1 MALAL
6 RSAQR
11 TLKKAARRTGLG
23 LQKEAIT
30 WKLGTPWKG
39 HPDGALCGWAELGK
53 TCESRQTTARVS
65 HREWVPHNSLRGW
78 LKNERQTQSGQDA
91 KS

>member
-30 WKLGTPWKG
+30 
-39 HPDGALCGWAELGK
+39 
-53 TCESRQTTARVS
+53 
-65 HREWVPHNSLRGW
+65 
-78 LKNERQTQSGQDA
+78 
-91 KS
+91 